1 MKREPTKPNIV
12 NEVHRE
18 RLCYLGIFLW
28 KEICWAVP
36 VYDWNCLR

>member
-18 RLCYLGIFLW
+18 RLCYLGIFFLCR
-28 KEICWAVP
+28 ETC
-36 VYDWNCLR
+36 

>member
-18 RLCYLGIFLW
+18 LFFMEGNLLSCS
-28 KEICWAVP
+28 
-36 VYDWNCLR
+36 CLRLELP